1 MKEHSRSVWDLVAYT
16 AILASLV
23 CLPRQFQGQELRTTK
38 MQGFVVG
45 PDRLAFLTTFLTLTA
60 AQQEQAKAVL
70 SEEDSAVKPL
80 MDQMKEASDEL
91 ASVMKTRDGDIDEVA
106 AQIGSISGQLVA
118 LDAKAAGRIYQLLTS
133 AQKQR
138 FDQLPNPLLATP
150 SLLGPGPGFAVSGH
164 IETVSGSGPA
174 R

>member
-1 MKEHSRSVWDLVAYT
+1 
-16 AILASLV
+16 
-23 CLPRQFQGQELRTTK
+23 

-45 PDRLAFLTTFLTLTA
+45 PDRLTFLTSFLTLTA
-60 AQQEQAKAVL
+60 AQQEQAKTVL
-70 SEEDSAVKPL
+70 SDEESAVKPL

-91 ASVMKTRDGDIDEVA
+91 TSAMKTPDGDIDEVA

-118 LDAKAAGRIYQLLTS
+118 LDAKAAARIYQLLTS

-138 FDQLPNPLLATP
+138 FDQLPHPLLATP
-150 SLLGPGPGFAVSGH
+150 SLLGPGPAFAVSGR
-164 IETVSGSGPA
+164 IETVSGPGPE